1 MFCENY
7 YIYWTIILYKMKAHF
22 LRFAAVL
29 FTGATLLAVGCT
41 DYAADIQTVD
51 KRVDNLAT
59 ELNGKIAS
67 LEQQIAGINA
77 TIATLE
83 TVANHNADIEK
94 LNKAITDLET
104 ALKEDYQGKIQTAV
118 DNLTTEINKKV
129 NQADYELDKTLI
141 EKAIRD
147 VNDALDAAKD
157 RIKAL
162 EDADFQKQI
171 DDLNAALD
179 ARLDKLEA
187 LLAGDW
193 KGKTVLETINSVA
206 QSVVDLETVL
216 NGKIS
221 ALDERVTNA
230 EAAITNILEVT
241 LPALR
246 QQVEDLENAKLDKA
260 TFDAYKEATAQT
272 ISLMQKAIQN
282 LADAKLDKAV
292 FNDKVAEIMK
302 KFDDYVLT
310 TTFQEFLKVA
320 ATDAE
325 LAGVKA
331 ELEGRIRVCED
342 LLAGDWGGKTVQQYI
357 LSLMVGGQ
365 EGLVAIVATKAEL
378 DAVKAE
384 LEGRIRVC
392 EDLLAG
398 DWGGKTVQE
407 NINAVAQAVA
417 DLETS
422 INGKL
427 SALDLRLT
435 NVEKALSSFVA
446 RFEEA
451 LGRVQSVV
459 FVPAFEDGKMTVSA
473 AGSDINT
480 FKIMPAEAAKD
491 VVELFTVKPS
501 AFSFDVKTV
510 ATRSGEGA
518 VALRLSVAAVKLN
531 PDNADKGWVDVS
543 VSSNCAALSSAEKA
557 LIYSAALVV
566 SVSET
571 GTAISSPFYN
581 ISLQ

>member
-1 MFCENY
+1 
-7 YIYWTIILYKMKAHF
+7 MKAHF

-29 FTGATLLAVGCT
+29 FT
-41 DYAADIQTVD
+41 DAADIQTVD
-51 KRVDNLAT
+51 KRVDNLTT
-59 ELNGKIAS
+59 EMNGKIAS

-141 EKAIRD
+141 TKAIKD

-246 QQVEDLENAKLDKA
+246 KQVEDLENAKLDKA

-325 LAGVKA
+325 LAG
-331 ELEGRIRVCED
+331 
-342 LLAGDWGGKTVQQYI
+342 
-357 LSLMVGGQ
+357 
-365 EGLVAIVATKAEL
+365 
-378 DAVKAE
+378 VKAE